1 MCKVWGVATRKGGVG
16 KTTTSTTMAYL
27 LAKAGYKVAL
37 IDFDGQRHSTKLSGV
52 MLPEKLPI
60 TIYEILSSLVMG
72 EELPEIETY
81 IIHTESGVDLIP
93 ANNRLDYFDKLMCN
107 TDFAEYKL
115 KEYVDTIRDR
125 YDYILIDGMPK
136 MGTAMINIMIS
147 CDGLIVPVQSETL
160 AVEGMGEF
168 MRAFHRIKTLT
179 FELVY
184 PISLQIAKER
194 GYLDKMMAFESD
206 NEVTGKQFEEIRAKL
221 NEYVESVKPL

>member
-107 TDFAEYKL
+107 TDFAEYYMKDL
-115 KEYVDTIRDR
+115 MMKEQQKQQ
-125 YDYILIDGMPK
+125 GMP
-136 MGTAMINIMIS
+136 M
-147 CDGLIVPVQSETL
+147 PVQPGSLFSEK
-160 AVEGMGEF
+160 F
-168 MRAFHRIKTLT
+168 MRRGVKT
-179 FELVY
+179 
-184 PISLQIAKER
+184 
-194 GYLDKMMAFESD
+194 ES
-206 NEVTGKQFEEIRAKL
+206 EED
-221 NEYVESVKPL
+221 